1 MTLLSVE
8 QLVVDVQPPG
18 TGTRVPIIQDVGFTL
33 SAGETMAL
41 VGESGSG
48 KSMTALAIMGLL
60 PEPVVQRVSGRI
72 LLGDRE
78 LTNLAPREMASV
90 RGTGIGMIFQE
101 PMTALN
107 PVYSIGE
114 QVSEVLRHH
123 RGMGHAE
130 ARIETIRLLGRVD
143 LPDPAAR
150 YCAYPHE
157 FSGGMRQRVLVAM
170 AIAAKPSLVIADEP
184 TTALDVRTQRGVLDL
199 LQSLVIEDGM
209 GLLLITHDMA
219 LVGERSD
226 RLCVLCQGRICEMG
240 PTRRDPGA
248 SLAPLHPG
256 ADSVHAHAACRRFKP
271 GSHGGQ
277 CLVASRSEPPGGPGS
292 GQRVYSL
299 VAPEHAGSGPRGR
312 LEAPGGVQRYRFVG
326 VTTP

>member
-8 QLVVDVQPPG
+8 QLVVDVQSPG
-18 TGTRVPIIQDVGFTL
+18 TGTRMPIIQDVGFTL

-78 LTNLAPREMASV
+78 LTNLSPRAMASV

-130 ARIETIRLLGRVD
+130 ARTETIRLLGRVD

-199 LQSLVIEDGM
+199 LQSLVVEDGM

-226 RLCVLCQGRICEMG
+226 RICVLCQGRICEMG
-240 PTRRDPGA
+240 PTREI
-248 SLAPLHPG
+248 LEHPLHPYTRGLIQCTPTLHAEDSSLEAMAAALAHPDLSPLEGPG
-256 ADSVHAHAACRRFKP
+256 AANGCIPWWPQNRSGAAP
-271 GSHGGQ
+271 EGGWR
-277 CLVASRSEPPGGPGS
+277 LLEVASDRFIG
-292 GQRVYSL
+292 
-299 VAPEHAGSGPRGR
+299 VA
-312 LEAPGGVQRYRFVG
+312 
-326 VTTP
+326 TP